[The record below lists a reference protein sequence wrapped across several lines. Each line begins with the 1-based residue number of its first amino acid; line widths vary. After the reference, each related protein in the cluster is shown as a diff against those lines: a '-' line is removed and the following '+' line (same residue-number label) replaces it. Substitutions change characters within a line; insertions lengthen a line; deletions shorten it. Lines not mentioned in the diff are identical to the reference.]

1 MTINN
6 NSVEQI
12 NVALLDIDKRL
23 KMSGQSAKIDK
34 LSDDVANITRS
45 MRETRAGLQSGETYN
60 INITGN
66 AATATRATIAETAN
80 TAETAESANT
90 ALSANHA
97 NTAETAESAET
108 AEKATKDGD
117 GNVISSTY
125 VKVSALV
132 NAVYPVNTVYESI
145 VDVNPSTYFTGTTWV
160 QIQTTPTFKWKR
172 TV

>member
-1 MTINN
+1 MVIRENT
-6 NSVEQI
+6 VEQI

-23 KMSGQSAKIDK
+23 KMSGQAAKIDK
-34 LSDDVANITRS
+34 LSNDVAEITRN
-45 MRETRAGLQSGETYN
+45 MNETKAGLQSGETYN

-66 AATATRATIAETAN
+66 AATATRATTA
-80 TAETAESANT
+80 TSAGTAESANT

-97 NTAETAESAET
+97 NTAGTAGIAET

-125 VKVSALV
+125 VKVSDLV

-145 VDVNPSTYFTGTTWV
+145 VNTDPSTYFTGTTWE

-172 TV
+172 TA

>member
-1 MTINN
+1 M
-6 NSVEQI
+6 
-12 NVALLDIDKRL
+12 LDLDKRL

-66 AATATRATIAETAN
+66 AATATRATIATTAEI
-80 TAETAESANT
+80 AETAESANT

-97 NTAETAESAET
+97 NTAGTAETAESAET

-125 VKVSALV
+125 VKVSDLV
-132 NAVYPVNTVYESI
+132 NTIYPVNTVYESI

-172 TV
+172 TA